1 MREKFEKAKK
11 EKNELIIKRMK
22 NYVLREEAKKNEAK
36 IGDNQ
41 TLIYYK

>member
-22 NYVLREEAKKNEAK
+22 NYVLREEAEKMRQKLAIIK
-36 IGDNQ
+36 
-41 TLIYYK
+41 L